1 MSLEE
6 GDASLSLTGGTERE
20 KAGGK
25 NSLTST
31 ELQSD
36 KRETIRDTNRSF
48 VFFSA
53 LHNEKLFLLT

>member
-1 MSLEE
+1 MTLEE

-20 KAGGK
+20 KAGE